1 MKISELI
8 KILEVQQDLYGDIQV
23 YSGGQDYPGKI
34 VSAQHKQHNEP
45 YYEPN
50 CIVLQSAD

>member
-1 MKISELI
+1 MKISQLI
-8 KILEVQQDLYGDIQV
+8 KILEVQQELYGDVQV

-34 VSAQHKQHNEP
+34 VGIRHKQHNEP

-50 CIVLQSAD
+50 CVVLEAED